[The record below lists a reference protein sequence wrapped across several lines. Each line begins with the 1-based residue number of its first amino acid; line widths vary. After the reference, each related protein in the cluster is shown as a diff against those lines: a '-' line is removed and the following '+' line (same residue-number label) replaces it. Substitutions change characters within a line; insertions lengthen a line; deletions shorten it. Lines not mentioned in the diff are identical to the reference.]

1 LTTNF
6 KNMSTRINEQYHQL
20 LQELMTEARFS
31 VIKQIWAVT
40 FQENNGVKSAT
51 TDAIRKDIDQYT
63 ADLNQLFNADVDTI
77 TPKMI
82 SIIEQ
87 LIVDAKTRHVA
98 ALDKIQELY

>member
-1 LTTNF
+1 
-6 KNMSTRINEQYHQL
+6 MSTSINEQYHQL
-20 LQELMTEARFS
+20 LQELLTEARIS
-31 VIKQIWAVT
+31 VIKQVWAVT
-40 FQENNGVKSAT
+40 FQENNNNGVKSAT